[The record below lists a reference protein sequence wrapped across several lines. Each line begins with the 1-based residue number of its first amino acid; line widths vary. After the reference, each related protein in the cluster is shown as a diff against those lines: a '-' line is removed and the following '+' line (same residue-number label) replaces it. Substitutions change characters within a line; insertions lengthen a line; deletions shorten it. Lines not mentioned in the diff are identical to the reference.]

1 MGPKKPGHYY
11 VRNVMSCHDELT
23 CLPFVCPPPPT
34 PSLFQH
40 TLIAIRSR
48 LTPYFVI
55 KHATRGKLPGPFGKL
70 SPSSLRRLALDVV
83 TSLCSESGEMRD
95 GNAVVDLI
103 AAVHEAVV
111 DHDEQAYWESVMN
124 R

>member
-1 MGPKKPGHYY
+1 
-11 VRNVMSCHDELT
+11 
-23 CLPFVCPPPPT
+23 
-34 PSLFQH
+34 
-40 TLIAIRSR
+40 
-48 LTPYFVI
+48 
-55 KHATRGKLPGPFGKL
+55 
-70 SPSSLRRLALDVV
+70 
-83 TSLCSESGEMRD
+83 MRD